1 MAKALSHIHNKGIIH
16 RDLKPA
22 NIFINNCYKVK
33 IGDFGLAAEKKM
45 TKDKVGT
52 FLYQSPEQLENKPYN
67 EKVDIYALGLILLEM
82 CLVFNTETERRFTL
96 INVRKGVYPDELK
109 QMKNECELVMKMTR
123 NQHNE
128 RPSIDDVINS
138 KEIESIVERVNVC
151 L

>member
-1 MAKALSHIHNKGIIH
+1 
-16 RDLKPA
+16 
-22 NIFINNCYKVK
+22 
-33 IGDFGLAAEKKM
+33 
-45 TKDKVGT
+45 
-52 FLYQSPEQLENKPYN
+52 
-67 EKVDIYALGLILLEM
+67 M